1 MKTCPD
7 CKREL
12 PKAFFAKNAK
22 GVDGLYTYCR
32 ECAGVRKRAY
42 RKYRQQ
48 EARDYQREYRK
59 KNPERVRALKRAS
72 AARHAETNKRRV
84 LKWVAENKERLAA
97 TKADY
102 YKRTRSEQLAR
113 RKQRHE
119 LARDSLDPY
128 YVAAMLV
135 QGTRLKPRD
144 VPKAL
149 IEAKSIQIK
158 LLRQLKGVTDENR

>member
-12 PKAFFAKNAK
+12 PKASFAKNAK
-22 GVDGLYTYCR
+22 GADGLYTYCR
-32 ECAGVRKRAY
+32 ECTGVRKRAY
-42 RKYRQQ
+42 RKEHRQ

-72 AARHAETNKRRV
+72 NARHAETNKQRV
-84 LKWVAENKERLAA
+84 AKWVAENGARLSA

-102 YKRTRSEQLAR
+102 YRRTRIEQLAR
-113 RKQRHE
+113 RKRRHE
-119 LARDSLDPY
+119 LARDSLDHY

-135 QGTRLKPRD
+135 QGTRLKPQD

-149 IEAKSIQIK
+149 IEAKAMQIK
-158 LLRQLKGVTDENR
+158 LLRQLKGVNDENR